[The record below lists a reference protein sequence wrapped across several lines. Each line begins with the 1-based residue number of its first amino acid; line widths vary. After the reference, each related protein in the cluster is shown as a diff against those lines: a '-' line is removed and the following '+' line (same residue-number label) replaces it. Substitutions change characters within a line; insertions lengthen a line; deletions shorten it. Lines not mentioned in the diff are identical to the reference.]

1 MLIDSKITIDGVD
14 ITPYIAYQGVQWS
27 RNDVDGPNAGRTMS
41 GLMIR
46 DRVATKI
53 RLDITCRPLK
63 TDELR
68 TLLNLIYP
76 EFVTV
81 VYEDPM
87 QGMVSKTMYANNNK
101 AQFLQKYEPEE
112 TDCQWICGKDPGQ
125 PYERWFNITFPLV
138 ER

>member
-27 RNDVDGPNAGRTMS
+27 RNDVNGPNAGRTMS

>member
-1 MLIDSKITIDGVD
+1 MLIETGISINGTN
-14 ITPYIAYQGVQWS
+14 ITPLIAYQGVQWK
-27 RNDVDGPNAGRTMS
+27 RNDIDGPNAGRTLS

-53 RLDITCRPLK
+53 RLDITCTPL
-63 TDELR
+63 TLEQVR

-81 VYEDPM
+81 MYDDPM
-87 QGMVSKTMYANNNK
+87 EGIVTKVMYSNNNG
-101 AQFLQKYEPEE
+101 AQFLK
-112 TDCQWICGKDPGQ
+112 KQ
-125 PYERWFNITFPLV
+125 PDEIGGAEYWDNIPFPLI

>member
-87 QGMVSKTMYANNNK
+87 QGLVSKTMYANNNK

>member
-1 MLIDSKITIDGVD
+1 MLIETGISINGTN
-14 ITPYIAYQGVQWS
+14 ITPLIAYQGVQWK
-27 RNDVDGPNAGRTMS
+27 RNDIDGPNAGRTLS

-53 RLDITCRPLK
+53 RLDITCTPL
-63 TDELR
+63 TLEQVR

-81 VYEDPM
+81 MYDDPM
-87 QGMVSKTMYANNNK
+87 EGIVTKVMYSNNNG
-101 AQFLQKYEPEE
+101 AQFLK
-112 TDCQWICGKDPGQ
+112 KQ
-125 PYERWFNITFPLV
+125 PDEIGGAEYWDNITFPLI

>member
-1 MLIDSKITIDGVD
+1 MLINNKITIDGVD

-87 QGMVSKTMYANNNK
+87 QGLVSKTMYANNNK

>member
-27 RNDVDGPNAGRTMS
+27 RNDVDGPSAGRTMS
-41 GLMIR
+41 GLIIR

-81 VYEDPM
+81 VYDDPM
-87 QGMVSKTMYANNNK
+87 QGLVSKTMYANNNK
-101 AQFLQKYEPEE
+101 AQFLQRYEPEE
-112 TDCQWICGKDPGQ
+112 TDCQWICGKNPGQ
-125 PYERWFNITFPLV
+125 PYERWFNVTFPLV

>member
-101 AQFLQKYEPEE
+101 AQFLQKYEPEQ
-112 TDCQWICGKDPGQ
+112 TDCQWICGKNPGQ

>member
-81 VYEDPM
+81 VYDDPM
-87 QGMVSKTMYANNNK
+87 QGLVSKTMYANNNK

>member
-68 TLLNLIYP
+68 TLLNIIYP

-81 VYEDPM
+81 VYDDPM
-87 QGMVSKTMYANNNK
+87 QGLVSKTMYANNNK
-101 AQFLQKYEPEE
+101 AQFLQRYEPEE

-125 PYERWFNITFPLV
+125 PYERWFNVTFPLV

>member
-87 QGMVSKTMYANNNK
+87 QGLVSKTMYANNNK

-112 TDCQWICGKDPGQ
+112 TDCQWICGKDPGE

>member
-68 TLLNLIYP
+68 ALLNLIYP

-81 VYEDPM
+81 VYDDPM

-125 PYERWFNITFPLV
+125 PYERWFNVTFPLV